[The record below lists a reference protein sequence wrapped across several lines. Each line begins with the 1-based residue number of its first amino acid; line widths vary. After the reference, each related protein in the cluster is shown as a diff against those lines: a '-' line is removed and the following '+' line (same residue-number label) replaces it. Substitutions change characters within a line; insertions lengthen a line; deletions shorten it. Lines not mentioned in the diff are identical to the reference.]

1 MFQKKKTVH
10 DYRYILRMGN
20 QKKNNL
26 SSWLSQ
32 LSQVE
37 RESLLK
43 NKIQAEIW

>member
-1 MFQKKKTVH
+1 MFQNKTVH
-10 DYRYILRMGN
+10 DYRYILRLAK

-32 LSQVE
+32 LTQKE
-37 RESLLK
+37 REGLLK

>member
-1 MFQKKKTVH
+1 MFQKKTVH
-10 DYRYILRMGN
+10 DYRYILRVGN
-20 QKKNNL
+20 QKKTNL

-37 RESLLK
+37 GESLLK